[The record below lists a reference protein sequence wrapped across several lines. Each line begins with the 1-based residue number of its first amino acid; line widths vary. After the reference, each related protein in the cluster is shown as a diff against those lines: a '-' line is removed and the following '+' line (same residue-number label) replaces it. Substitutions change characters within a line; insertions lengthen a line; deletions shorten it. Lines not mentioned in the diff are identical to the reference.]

1 MAFALSLLPLQVRAK
16 DLCEADGVVF
26 GFFNGVQNT
35 KEHANN
41 ALYFLRLTYLVETSN
56 GKPITYELFYNDT
69 EGFADFVET
78 FEQRLQEHGGLL
90 AGRFELFFSATK
102 GEGPWWS
109 ALIAAVPMA
118 TDVLGGFFDLFRAA
132 VIQKLTSGLG
142 DPETARVAERHKAQ
156 IAQWVARQKGLL
168 FLAHSQGNLFV
179 NQAYTHALTLT
190 DPGSVKVVH
199 VAPASPTLSGPHALA
214 DKDLVI
220 NGLRLVGAVAPN
232 TDRIPGYAE
241 RPPGLNGE
249 RDLVGH
255 GLLEI
260 YLNPAVSTAAR
271 THGQVRLAIEELE
284 SATPK
289 PKPPYPAFEPRP
301 WLGGSA
307 PELVRLPDEASHRL
321 ERVIET
327 YSAPKSFIRKD
338 GRWTLDASGDDGQE
352 PRSGWRRID
361 FAGKGMGG
369 HESCSW
375 GYLPLEGWA
384 DPIWT
389 QECTYDRIPLGYWLD
404 TNSWPDELAA
414 YGNPANDTVVRLS
427 TMTYSSANVPVH
439 GATTAQPYIRFMSAV
454 IPLWEREMQGR
465 QEWSEPYVVKEGGWL
480 NLAAYESWMAAW
492 NAHQTSELR
501 RLERYQE
508 ERDAYEASDCTL

>member
-1 MAFALSLLPLQVRAK
+1 M
-16 DLCEADGVVF
+16 F

-35 KEHANN
+35 KEQANN
-41 ALYFLRLTYLVETSN
+41 ALYFLRQTYLIETPN

-90 AGRFELFFSATK
+90 AGRFELFFSAAK
-102 GEGPWWS
+102 GEGRWWS
-109 ALIAAVPMA
+109 ALIAAVPLFKDA
-118 TDVLGGFFDLFRAA
+118 LESVFDLVRAA
-132 VIQKLTSGLG
+132 AIQKLTHGLG
-142 DPETARVAERHKAQ
+142 DPNSVVVAERQKAQ
-156 IAQWVARQKGLL
+156 IGHWVGRQKGLL
-168 FLAHSQGNLFV
+168 LLAHSQGNLFV
-179 NQAYTHALTLT
+179 NLAYAHALTLT
-190 DPGSVKVVH
+190 DAGSVKVVH
-199 VAPASPTLSGPHALA
+199 VAPASPTLSGPHTLA

-220 NGLRLVGAVAPN
+220 NGLRLVGAVAAN

-249 RDLVGH
+249 RDLIGH

-260 YLNPAVSTAAR
+260 YLNPAVPTAAR
-271 THGQVRLAIEELE
+271 THGHVRVAMQELE
-284 SATPK
+284 SARK
-289 PKPPYPAFEPRP
+289 PKPPFPGFEPRP
-301 WLGGSA
+301 WLGGPP
-307 PELVRLPDEASHRL
+307 PELVRAPDDVSHQL
-321 ERVIET
+321 ERVVET
-327 YSAPKSFIRKD
+327 YSVPKAFVRKD
-338 GRWTLDASGDDGQE
+338 GRWTLDLSGELGEE

-369 HESCSW
+369 HEHCSW
-375 GYLPLEGWA
+375 GYLPLDGWA

-404 TNSWPDELAA
+404 SPSWPDELAS
-414 YGNPANDTVVRLS
+414 YGNPANGTVVRLN
-427 TMTYSSANVPVH
+427 TLTYSSAHVLVKDAMTSH
-439 GATTAQPYIRFMSAV
+439 PYVQFMSAF

-465 QEWSEPYVVKEGGWL
+465 QEWVEPYVVKDGGWV
-480 NLAAYESWMAAW
+480 NLEAYESWTAAW

-508 ERDAYEASDCTL
+508 ERDAYEASDCAK